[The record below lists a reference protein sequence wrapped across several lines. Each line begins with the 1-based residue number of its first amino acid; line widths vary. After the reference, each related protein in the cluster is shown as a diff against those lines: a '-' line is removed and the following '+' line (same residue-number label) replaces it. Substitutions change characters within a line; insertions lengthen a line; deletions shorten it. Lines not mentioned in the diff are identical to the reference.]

1 MIPEEQAPEET
12 PKPKPNR
19 RTEYPS
25 DEDFLAAHAAAKL
38 VSDPTNPR
46 AVIEVLK
53 AHGYRESTIR
63 STMWSLID
71 RGLIKM
77 NNQFR
82 LESVDA

>member
-1 MIPEEQAPEET
+1 MIPEEQIAEEPST
-12 PKPKPNR
+12 PNVNR
-19 RTEYPS
+19 REEYPS

-46 AVIEVLK
+46 AIIEVLK
-53 AHGYRESTIR
+53 AHGYRESTIL

-71 RGLIKM
+71 RGLITM